1 MYAWSHIVNEA
12 IKLSLGG
19 TGTKLGVERNKQRT
33 RGVPVAAKLGTQL
46 ETLDSDA
53 SSGHWRLHIY

>member
-1 MYAWSHIVNEA
+1 VNEA